1 MESFSQKIK
10 SEILE
15 MPIKSYKNVCQ
26 ELSAIFTFSGNADNS
41 NVISLPSKNTCTV
54 ARVLKLTEFALD
66 FRNNESEFQTR
77 ILRYNLDFKL
87 VEKIVQIPCKVTC
100 FDAFDIKKLSTPAFL
115 RGIFLVCGNVI
126 NPETEYHLE
135 FCSTSE
141 SLNNILV
148 KTLQSDKNLN
158 FDPKTISRRNNY
170 IVYSKN
176 IEKIT
181 SFLVYIGAKK
191 CAMDLMQVK
200 MLKEVRNNIN
210 RTTNF
215 ETANI
220 SKIASSATDQITAI
234 KKLKKAQKFEFL
246 PNSLKKIA
254 NLRIENPYASLQDLA
269 DISDEKISK
278 SGINHRLHKLL
289 EISREL
295 E

>member
-1 MESFSQKIK
+1 
-10 SEILE
+10 
-15 MPIKSYKNVCQ
+15 MPLKSYKNVCQ
-26 ELSAIFTFSGNADNS
+26 ELSAILVFSGNAYNE
-41 NVISLPSKNTCTV
+41 NVISLPSKNTCIASRFLRLV
-54 ARVLKLTEFALD
+54 EFALD
-66 FRNNESEFQTR
+66 FRDNESEFQTR
-77 ILRYNLDFKL
+77 ILKYNPDFKS
-87 VEKIVQIPCKVTC
+87 VKKIVQIPCEVTR
-100 FDAFDIKKLSTPAFL
+100 FDTFDIKRLSVPAFL
-115 RGIFLVCGNVI
+115 RGAFLTCGNII

-135 FCSTSE
+135 FCNTSE
-141 SLNNILV
+141 DLSNTLV
-148 KTLQSDKNLN
+148 KTLQSDENLN
-158 FDPKTISRRNNY
+158 FDPKTVFRRNNY
-170 IVYSKN
+170 VVYSKN

-220 SKIASSATDQITAI
+220 SKIANSATDQITAI

-269 DISDEKISK
+269 NISGEKISK

-289 EISREL
+289 EISKEL
-295 E
+295 K

>member
-15 MPIKSYKNVCQ
+15 IPIKSYKNVCQ
-26 ELSAIFTFSGNADNS
+26 ELSAIFTFSGNAGKS

-54 ARVLKLTEFALD
+54 ARVLKLTEFVLD

-77 ILRYNLDFKL
+77 ILRYNLDFKP
-87 VEKIVQIPCKVTC
+87 VEKTVQIPRKVTC
-100 FDAFDIKKLSTPAFL
+100 LDAFDIKKLSTPAFL
-115 RGIFLVCGNVI
+115 RGIFLTCGNVI

-135 FCSTSE
+135 FCSNSKNL
-141 SLNNILV
+141 SNILM

-158 FDPKTISRRNNY
+158 FDPKTISRRNTY
-170 IVYSKN
+170 VVYSKN

-220 SKIASSATDQITAI
+220 SKIANSATDQITAI
-234 KKLKKAQKFEFL
+234 KKLKKAQKFDFL

-254 NLRIENPYASLQDLA
+254 NLRIENPYASLQVLA

-289 EISREL
+289 EISEEL

>member
-15 MPIKSYKNVCQ
+15 MPIKSYKNICQ
-26 ELSAIFTFSGNADNS
+26 ELSAIFTFSGNANNS
-41 NVISLPSKNTCTV
+41 NIISLPSKSTYTI
-54 ARVLKLTEFALD
+54 ARVLKLTKFVLN
-66 FRNNESEFQTR
+66 FQNNESEFQTR
-77 ILRYNLDFKL
+77 ILRYNLDFKP
-87 VEKIVQIPCKVTC
+87 VEKIIKIPRKLGC
-100 FDAFDIKKLSTPAFL
+100 FNNFNLYELLIPAFL

-135 FCSTSE
+135 FCSASKNL
-141 SLNNILV
+141 SNILI
-148 KTLQSDKNLN
+148 KILQNDKNLN
-158 FDPKTISRRNNY
+158 FDPRTISRRNNY

-181 SFLVYIGAKK
+181 SFLIYIGAKR
-191 CAMDLMQVK
+191 CAMDLIQIK

-220 SKIASSATDQITAI
+220 SKIATSATDQITAI
-234 KKLKKAQKFEFL
+234 KKLKKDQKFEFL

-269 DISDEKISK
+269 NISDEKISK

-289 EISREL
+289 EISKEL

>member
-26 ELSAIFTFSGNADNS
+26 ELSAIFAFSGNTGNS

-66 FRNNESEFQTR
+66 FRNNKSEFQTR
-77 ILRYNLDFKL
+77 ILRYNLDSKP
-87 VEKIVQIPCKVTC
+87 VEKTVQIPCKVTC
-100 FDAFDIKKLSTPAFL
+100 FDAFDIKKLSIPAFL

-135 FCSTSE
+135 FCNTSKNL
-141 SLNNILV
+141 SNILI
-148 KTLQSDKNLN
+148 KTLQNGKNLN

-181 SFLVYIGAKK
+181 GFLVYIGAKK

-220 SKIASSATDQITAI
+220 SKIANSATDQITAI

>member
-10 SEILE
+10 SEILG
-15 MPIKSYKNVCQ
+15 MPIKSYKNICQ
-26 ELSAIFTFSGNADNS
+26 ELSAIFTFSGNTDNS
-41 NVISLPSKNTCTV
+41 NTISLPSKNTCTV
-54 ARVLKLTEFALD
+54 ARVLKLTEFALN
-66 FRNNESEFQTR
+66 FQNNEYEFR
-77 ILRYNLDFKL
+77 KIILRYNLDFKPF
-87 VEKIVQIPCKVTC
+87 EKIIKIPR
-100 FDAFDIKKLSTPAFL
+100 KLISFNDFNVDDLLIPAFL

-135 FCSTSE
+135 FCVTSKNL
-141 SLNNILV
+141 SNILIR
-148 KTLQSDKNLN
+148 TLQNDKNLN
-158 FDPKTISRRNNY
+158 FYPKTISRRNNY

-191 CAMDLMQVK
+191 CAMDLIQIK

-220 SKIASSATDQITAI
+220 SKIATSAADQITAI

-246 PNSLKKIA
+246 PNSIKKIA

-269 DISDEKISK
+269 NISDEKISK

-289 EISREL
+289 EISKEL